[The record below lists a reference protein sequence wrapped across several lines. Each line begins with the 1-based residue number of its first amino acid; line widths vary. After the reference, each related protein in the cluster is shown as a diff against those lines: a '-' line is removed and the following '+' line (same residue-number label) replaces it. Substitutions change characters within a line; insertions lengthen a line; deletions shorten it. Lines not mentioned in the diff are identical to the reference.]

1 MKIPSEK
8 LIDDLVDR
16 THRILNEA
24 EELKTLP
31 EKSLQWRPVPES
43 WSVLECLEHLNL
55 YGRYYLPE
63 INKRIDAGKSSH
75 TGYVFK
81 SGWLGN
87 YFAKS
92 MLPKEKLNTMKTFKN
107 MNPIHSTLGKTVM
120 DEFIR
125 QQRQMLS
132 ILEKCRKVDLNKT
145 KTSIS
150 ISNFIKLKLGDTLR
164 VVIYHNQ
171 RHMVQAQ
178 KALIANPKHSLIS
191 S

>member
-16 THRILNEA
+16 AHKLLNEA

-31 EKSLQWRPVPES
+31 EKTLQWRPAPES
-43 WSVLECLEHLNL
+43 WSILECLEHLNL
-55 YGRYYLPE
+55 YGRFYLPE
-63 INKRIDAGKSSH
+63 IKKRLNNASTAKSKQ
-75 TGYVFK
+75 TFK
-81 SGWLGN
+81 SGLLGN
-87 YFAKS
+87 YFALS

-107 MNPIHSTLGKTVM
+107 MNPIHSTLDKTVM

-178 KALIANPKHSLIS
+178 KALIANPKHSPIAS
-191 S
+191 